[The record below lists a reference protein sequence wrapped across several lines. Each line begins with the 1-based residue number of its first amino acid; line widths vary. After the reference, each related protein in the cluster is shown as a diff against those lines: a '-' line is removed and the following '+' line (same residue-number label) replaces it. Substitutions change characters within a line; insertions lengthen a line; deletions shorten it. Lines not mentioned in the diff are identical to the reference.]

1 MKELVIRLD
10 LKNAT
15 HFGQDWGGMVGLRVV
30 AELPD
35 RFAAELSY
43 QTPEW

>member
-10 LKNAT
+10 LKEVT
-15 HFGQDWGGMVGLRVV
+15 HFGQDWGGLVGLRVV

-35 RFAAELSY
+35 
-43 QTPEW
+43 